1 MVCHLDVAVHVCDIP
16 WIIGAIGSS
25 LQEKR
30 IRRMMGWHPPSLRFR
45 KEYSGSRDILQMS
58 RNNSPSYGV
67 SKAKVL
73 QAPPFSIMQ
82 HDPCAET
89 GKQLCSVSLV
99 EHERNSALHYWGIV
113 KRSRHRT
120 LTPASPVRIRL
131 PLPLCACDGIGR
143 HGRFKISW

>member
-1 MVCHLDVAVHVCDIP
+1 
-16 WIIGAIGSS
+16 
-25 LQEKR
+25 
-30 IRRMMGWHPPSLRFR
+30 MMGWHPPSLRFR

-99 EHERNSALHYWGIV
+99 EHERNSALHCRGIAKSV
-113 KRSRHRT
+113 KARDFDSRIRWFESSYLCHYALLAQLAEAT
-120 LTPASPVRIRL
+120 GLSPVQSEFESL
-131 PLPLCACDGIGR
+131 EGHQLLWEAPKVGC
-143 HGRFKISW
+143 K